1 LAATPTCVK
10 SVIEEEVMDTY
21 YLEASVDIIAQCRI
35 SYLMGPS
42 AGIKLPKL
50 VAHAALCKR
59 FVSKNVHMQM
69 EDSLTGV
76 SAIVDHQSKGIID
89 AQLASHLACYQQ

>member
-1 LAATPTCVK
+1 MV
-10 SVIEEEVMDTY
+10 TY
-21 YLEASVDIIAQCRI
+21 YFETLVDIIAQCRI
-35 SYLMGPS
+35 SYLMGHS
-42 AGIKLPKL
+42 ADIKLPKL
-50 VAHAALCKR
+50 VAHATLCKR

-76 SAIVDHQSKGIID
+76 SAIVDSQSKGIIN